1 MCNNSVPNRELLM
14 SRIID
19 SVCFKIELLK
29 SLINID
35 ICYKFIKKRAEK
47 EKIDMDVAVIMT
59 AQEML
64 KDPDFR
70 NTCKKTMIE
79 DEDFLQ
85 SVFNDLYE

>member
-1 MCNNSVPNRELLM
+1 
-14 SRIID
+14 
-19 SVCFKIELLK
+19 
-29 SLINID
+29 
-35 ICYKFIKKRAEK
+35 
-47 EKIDMDVAVIMT
+47 MDVAVIMT
-59 AQEML
+59 AEEML